1 MTMPSVRRF
10 GDIPGVP
17 VGALF
22 PDRAALAAAG
32 VHRPLQAG
40 ISYGSSEGADSI
52 VLNGGYEDD
61 QDDGDEVFYT
71 GHGGNDSATRR
82 QVADQ
87 ALMAGNKALAK
98 NRLDGMP
105 VRVVRGWREPSG
117 FGPPT
122 GFRYDGLYRV
132 ERYWSETGRSG
143 FKIWRFLLRRD
154 DPRPAPWAGDDQ
166 NQDDVPA
173 ARVET
178 TIQRTVRN
186 TSVIQHVK
194 ELHDFRCQVC
204 GVRLETPGGP
214 YAEGAHIRP
223 LGRPHN
229 GPDDPTNILC
239 LCPNDHVLLDTGAIV
254 IRDDLVVVERGDG
267 RQIGR
272 LLAARGHTVD
282 PAQLAY
288 HRTLYHR

>member
-1 MTMPSVRRF
+1 VRRF

-17 VGALF
+17 IGSLF
-22 PDRAALAAAG
+22 PNRAAVAAAG
-32 VHRPLQAG
+32 VHRPRVAG
-40 ISYGSSEGADSI
+40 ISGGATEGADSI

-61 QDDGDEVFYT
+61 HDRGDEVIYT
-71 GHGGNDSATRR
+71 GHGGNDPETGR

-87 ALMAGNKALAK
+87 TLTAGNKALAK
-98 NRLDGMP
+98 NCLDGLP

-117 FGPPT
+117 FGPPS

-154 DPRPAPWAGDDQ
+154 DSRPAPWAGDGLASDGE
-166 NQDDVPA
+166 PPE
-173 ARVET
+173 RIET
-178 TIQRTVRN
+178 TIQRIVRN
-186 TSVIQHVK
+186 SSVVQYVK

-223 LGRPHN
+223 LGRPHI
-229 GPDDPTNILC
+229 GPDDPTNVLC

-254 IRDDLVVVERGDG
+254 VRGDLVVVERGNG
-267 RQIGR
+267 RPIGK
-272 LLAARGHTVD
+272 LLTARGHTVSG
-282 PAQLAY
+282 AHLAY
-288 HRTLYHR
+288 HRALYIR